1 MGAHNEKEHCMRK
14 TFIVLSA
21 ISAIAL
27 ATPALAKERGN
38 PGAVVT
44 GAAAG
49 TLVGLGLYNGWF
61 GSGTLVTALPISTA
75 GAAAAGGV
83 AGVGTIALI
92 DAATQPCRGFRALFS
107 PFAPGASGCA
117 NGEYVGYGRRA
128 RG

>member
-1 MGAHNEKEHCMRK
+1 MRK

-21 ISAIAL
+21 ISAVAF
-27 ATPALAKERGN
+27 ATPASAQGRYERGN

-49 TLVGLGLYNGWF
+49 TLVGVGLYNTWF
-61 GSGTLVTALPISTA
+61 GSGALASSLPVSAA